1 MNKERA
7 KEIRNQLKTEFPD
20 IKFSV
25 RIERWRSIH
34 ISIMSAPEKY
44 DFQNVNNS
52 SINEFYLERQF
63 QNEALDI
70 MTRVKEIGNKG
81 NTYWETADYGT
92 QPSFYVHLSIGR
104 WDKKFINF
112 MTTEELQKEKEAVL

>member
-1 MNKERA
+1 MNKDRA

-25 RIERWRSIH
+25 RIEKWRSIH

-44 DFQNVNNS
+44 DFQNVNNR

-63 QNEALDI
+63 QNEALQI
-70 MTRVKEIGNKG
+70 MTRVKEIANEGNR
-81 NTYWETADYGT
+81 YFETGDYGT
-92 QPSFYVHLSIGR
+92 QPLFYVNLGIGK
-104 WDKKFINF
+104 WEKSFK
-112 MTTEELQKEKEAVL
+112 TTEELKKEKEAVL